1 MSAAPDDED
10 EDDDDEAL
18 AREAEEAGQAYDDE
32 DDGELATPLP
42 GFAYDPI
49 IGVGGVGAFE
59 GRPEAPRLVGRW
71 PGDVLLEVRG
81 RRAGPNALALTTVGL
96 VVFMSLT
103 CLALQEGLEPGRN
116 LPWPGR
122 PTFGVSWLVW
132 LVGTTVFALGLVFQ
146 LIAHG
151 VQVTFTSE
159 GIGRSGKGGDAFVP
173 WATLRSYA
181 PGEGVVVIEGEQGQL
196 VVPIADD
203 EVSGEVMALLDERG
217 VTRRG

>member
-1 MSAAPDDED
+1 MSADED
-10 EDDDDEAL
+10 ELDDDDEAL
-18 AREAEEAGQAYDDE
+18 AREAEEAANAYDDE

-81 RRAGPNALALTTVGL
+81 RRVGSGTLALTAVGFL
-96 VVFMSLT
+96 VFVTFS
-103 CLALQEGLEPGRN
+103 CLALAGGTDLGRR

-122 PTFGVSWLVW
+122 PSLGVSWLVW
-132 LVGTTVFALGLVFQ
+132 VAGATAFAVGLALQ
-146 LIAHG
+146 LIARG
-151 VQVTFTSE
+151 IVVVFTSE

-173 WATLRSYA
+173 WSAVHGYRRVDDMVL
-181 PGEGVVVIEGEQGQL
+181 VEGETGQL
-196 VVPIADD
+196 VVPAAD
-203 EVSGEVMALLDERG
+203 EERAGEVMALLEARG
-217 VTRRG
+217 VPRL